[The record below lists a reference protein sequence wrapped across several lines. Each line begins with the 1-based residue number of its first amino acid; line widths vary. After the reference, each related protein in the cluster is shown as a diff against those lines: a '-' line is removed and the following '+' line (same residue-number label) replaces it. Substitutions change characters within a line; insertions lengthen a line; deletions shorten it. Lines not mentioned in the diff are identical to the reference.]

1 VDLSETCP
9 SGQAEAGLA
18 ILNRGLPE
26 YEVLPD
32 GGHNT
37 IALTLLRCVGYLS
50 RGEGDMPTRPG
61 LAGPPLVTPEA
72 QCQGLHTFEYA
83 ILPHPGDW
91 RAMYRDAYNFRAPIY
106 LRRGTECAGMTREGY
121 VLSQVDGDR
130 GGGDG
135 LRPPDLSGD
144 LPAALSFLT
153 LRPEALVLSA
163 VKRSEDGNS
172 LIVRFY
178 NPTSEP
184 VEATLQT
191 VYPIGSAQEVTLNE
205 EPLARMTVDGEH
217 QSDAR
222 PVPGCRPDT
231 HRPRVGTTHG
241 EDDASASRARSTAGQ
256 AVTVPI
262 GGKQVKTIA
271 LQLEPMDIE

>member
-1 VDLSETCP
+1 
-9 SGQAEAGLA
+9 
-18 ILNRGLPE
+18 
-26 YEVLPD
+26 
-32 GGHNT
+32 
-37 IALTLLRCVGYLS
+37 LR
-50 RGEGDMPTRPG
+50 
-61 LAGPPLVTPEA
+61 
-72 QCQGLHTFEYA
+72 
-83 ILPHPGDW
+83 
-91 RAMYRDAYNFRAPIY
+91 
-106 LRRGTECAGMTREGY
+106 
-121 VLSQVDGDR
+121 
-130 GGGDG
+130 
-135 LRPPDLSGD
+135 GD

-205 EPLARMTVDGEH
+205 EPLAKMTVDGER
-217 QSDAR
+217 QSEAR
-222 PVPGCRPDT
+222 SVPSGQT
-231 HRPRVGTTHG
+231 ARVGTTHG